1 MRNKPL
7 LLGVIGGSLLCA
19 VLLAAAAQGQP
30 GTGTPEKTDRYQV
43 AIDNFNFAP
52 ATLTVPAG
60 TKITWVNR
68 DDAPHKVVSVGKTF
82 PPSPVLDTGD
92 VYSFSFAKPG
102 TYDYFCSLH
111 PKMVGKIV
119 VQ

>member
-7 LLGVIGGSLLCA
+7 LLGVIAGCLLSVTC
-19 VLLAAAAQGQP
+19 LLAATQVQAGARSPNAPDQ
-30 GTGTPEKTDRYQV
+30 YQV
-43 AIDNFNFAP
+43 TIDNFSFAP

-68 DDAPHKVVSVGKTF
+68 DDAPHKIVSAGKAF
-82 PPSPVLDTGD
+82 SASPVLDTGD
-92 VYSFSFAKPG
+92 RYSFSFAKTG